1 MQENAGFGQTTVT
14 LAHPDAA
21 DCPFVS
27 VRHIRNNFYLFRIC
41 PYLNVLYMQV
51 RFHPRPN
58 FEKCQKFGT
67 DEISVTIRNDMQ
79 LKAFESFRILT
90 VTQTYLH
97 RK

>member
-21 DCPFVS
+21 DAANRPFVS
-27 VRHIRNNFYLFRIC
+27 IRHIRNNSFLFRIC

-58 FEKCQKFGT
+58 FEKSKKIGT
-67 DEISVTIRNDMQ
+67 DETSVIIRNDMPM
-79 LKAFESFRILT
+79 
-90 VTQTYLH
+90 
-97 RK
+97 

>member
-21 DCPFVS
+21 DAADWPFVF
-27 VRHIRNNFYLFRIC
+27 IRNNSYLFRIC

-58 FEKCQKFGT
+58 FEKSQKFGT
-67 DEISVTIRNDMQ
+67 DETSVTIRKD
-79 LKAFESFRILT
+79 I
-90 VTQTYLH
+90 
-97 RK
+97 